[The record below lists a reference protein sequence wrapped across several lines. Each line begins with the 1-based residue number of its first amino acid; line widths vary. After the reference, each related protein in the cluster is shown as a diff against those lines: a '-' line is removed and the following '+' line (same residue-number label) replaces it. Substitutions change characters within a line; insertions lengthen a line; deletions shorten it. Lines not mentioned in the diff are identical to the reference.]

1 MSVKTAYKIWGSDG
15 QLGCGRVATICAENV
30 VPASLVP
37 YYVAGTDTVAWNVE
51 IITGDTWSTV
61 TGARNGI
68 LVTQPTTLGGIPI
81 ATLYDVQADATS
93 DEDENSPYNKLA
105 VWLGY
110 CCGDCDPN
118 VIAIDGEYNGTYPAL
133 AGTSFCYNVT
143 ITGVTENPTAYALTQ
158 IALTIPNDYLAS
170 DVKVVSYNAGT
181 DVLVVNFCSYK
192 ELTSTG
198 YPLGF
203 PASNASL
210 GTTLTWAFASA

>member
-110 CCGDCDPN
+110 CCGDCDPD
-118 VIAIDGEYNGTYPAL
+118 VIAINGQYNGEYDPL
-133 AGTSFCYNVT
+133 AGTEFCYNVT

-158 IALTIPNDYLAS
+158 IALMIPNDYLTS
-170 DVKVVSYNAGT
+170 DVKVESYTGT
-181 DVLVVNFCSYK
+181 TLVVSFCTSK